1 VHDAPLK
8 YLHPDESLS
17 KPKLMLL
24 EKLTTE
30 HILVTLRPG
39 RKDCLKTRLDGTVLD
54 GHHRIHILRLRGVD
68 VNMLPREIV
77 VKDDVD

>member
-1 VHDAPLK
+1 MS
-8 YLHPDESLS
+8 SLS

-30 HILVTLRPG
+30 HIFDYTQTWPEGLPES
-39 RKDCLKTRLDGTVLD
+39 KTRRNRYWTDITGYY
-54 GHHRIHILRLRGVD
+54 ILRQRGVD

-77 VKDDVD
+77 IKDRC